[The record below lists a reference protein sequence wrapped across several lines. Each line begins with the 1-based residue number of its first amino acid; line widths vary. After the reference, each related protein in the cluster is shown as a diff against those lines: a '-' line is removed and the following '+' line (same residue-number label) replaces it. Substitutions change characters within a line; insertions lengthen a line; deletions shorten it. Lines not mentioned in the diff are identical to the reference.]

1 MELILAIILGFCIS
15 GIGFFIGT
23 AVAGHKATRLAKVN
37 DELQSKI
44 NSMGDA
50 APMVIECKLGQP
62 LTVDQMEMDVVAPN
76 LIKIWR
82 HFGKPLDKMPSMLDY
97 AEAMLQW
104 YNPDSL
110 YTKLVIVGYL
120 RDDVIKIAWT
130 WQKQDPMFIVPMEAL
145 EGLEK
150 YYEDAL
156 GNPIAIYNKKD

>member
-1 MELILAIILGFCIS
+1 MELILAIIFGFCIA

-23 AVAGHKATRLAKVN
+23 AAAGREATRLTKVN
-37 DELQSKI
+37 RELLLKI

-50 APMVIECKLGQP
+50 APMVIECELGQP
-62 LTVDQMEMDVVAPN
+62 LTVDQMSMDVVAPN
-76 LIKIWR
+76 LVKIWR
-82 HFGKPLDKMPSMLDY
+82 YFGKPMDTMPSMSKY
-97 AEAMLQW
+97 AEEMLQW

-120 RDDVIKIAWT
+120 RHDLVKIAWT
-130 WQKQDPMFIVPMEAL
+130 WQKQDPKYIITRDAV

-156 GNPIAIYNKKD
+156 GNPMKLDKQKD